1 MGVATGAW
9 RSGLMGA
16 RAPARD
22 LHQRLVG
29 AAPFRAFDLSL
40 RLQVRIRP
48 VVAQDPRLPP
58 VAQADIQYLP
68 QLFPRALRQDGRDDL
83 DAPGEI
89 AVHPVRG
96 PDEELSVHGMVVAVG
111 EVKDPRVL
119 EESSDDRPDANP
131 LGPAGNAGPEAAEA
145 AHDEIDG
152 HARTGGLDQRLDDV
166 RIFELV
172 HLAHDPGRAA
182 RLAMLGFAL
191 NEIDQ
196 ALPQSRGR

>member
-9 RSGLMGA
+9 RLGLMGA

-29 AAPFRAFDLSL
+29 AAPFRAVDLSL
-40 RLQVRIRP
+40 RLKLGIRP
-48 VVAQDPRLPP
+48 VGAQDPGQPP
-58 VAQADIQYLP
+58 VAQADIQDLP

-96 PDEELSVHGMVVAVG
+96 PDEELSVHGTVVAVG

-119 EESSDDRPDANP
+119 EESPNDRPDADS
-131 LGPAGNAGPEAAEA
+131 LGPAGNAGPEAAET

-166 RIFELV
+166 RILELV
-172 HLAHDPGRAA
+172 HLAHDAGGAA
-182 RLAMLGFAL
+182 RLPMLGFAL

-196 ALPQSRGR
+196 TLPQ